1 LETTKHRGVQNK
13 MNYVPLHVHSHFSLL
28 DGLSQPQQIADRCT
42 EIGARACAL
51 TDHGNIAGAVK
62 FYTAMKKAKIK
73 PILGC
78 ELYICYQDPTIQEK
92 ENRELSHF
100 IVLAKNYKGWKD
112 LIKIVSASNKP
123 EHYYHKPRLDLETL
137 GKLNSGNLMAITGHL
152 GSTLA
157 DAILDQYSLKSDW
170 LKLGIDHVNKLKQ
183 LFGDYVFLEAQLMD
197 KDNLSIQ
204 EDLTNAVREIG
215 KQTNTR
221 VICTPDAHYC
231 RREDAID
238 QRILL
243 CNNIKTTF
251 PEISRKISND
261 EDVPLSCFFTSD
273 NYHIPSQEEISSL
286 HTDEE
291 ISNTNFVADLV
302 EDYDILSKPKLPPF
316 NCPNNLGPDEYLR
329 ELCRQGWKEK
339 IAKVI
344 AEEDQTKYVD
354 RIKYEL
360 GVLQGAGLS
369 SYFLIV
375 QDIVNYVRKNN
386 WLPGPGRGSA
396 AGCLVSYLI
405 GITSI
410 DPIKYGLLFD
420 RFYNVGRNTADHISM
435 PDIDVDVPID
445 KRELIIEYIKDKYG
459 HDKVSQMITFNT
471 IKGRGALKDV
481 LRVYGNISF
490 EEMNNITKNIPDE
503 AKIADELQEMK
514 EETGESS
521 IIRWAL
527 ENNVDKLKEWCYIDD
542 GSELQGPLSKR
553 FEQSIRLEGTKSNQ
567 SKHAAGIAI
576 SSEPLSEI
584 CPMIYDSKN
593 KQLIAG
599 MEMQDL
605 ESIGIIK
612 FDILGVAMLDKIM
625 TIQDLLSHNEDLGDT
640 ND

>member
-1 LETTKHRGVQNK
+1 
-13 MNYVPLHVHSHFSLL
+13 MNYIPLHCHSMFSLL
-28 DGLSQPQQIADRCT
+28 DGLSKPEQMAERCKSINAT
-42 EIGARACAL
+42 ACAL

-62 FYTAMKKAKIK
+62 FYSAMKKAGIK

-78 ELYICYQDPTIQEK
+78 ELYICEQDPSVQEK
-92 ENRELSHF
+92 ENRNLSHF
-100 IVLAKNYKGWKD
+100 LVLAQNYNGWQD
-112 LIKIVSASNKP
+112 LIKIVSESNKP
-123 EHYYHKPRLDLETL
+123 EYYYHKPRLNLEKL
-137 GKLNSGNLMAITGHL
+137 SELNSGNLIAITGHL

-157 DAILDQYSLKSDW
+157 DAILDNYQLKSDW
-170 LKLGIDHVNKLKQ
+170 KELGIQHINKIKT
-183 LFGDYVFLEAQLMD
+183 LFNNKVFLEAQLID
-197 KDNLSIQ
+197 VENLPVQKI
-204 EDLTNAVREIG
+204 LTDAIRVLG
-215 KQTNTR
+215 KETNTY

-231 RREDAID
+231 NREDAID

-243 CNNIKTTF
+243 CNNLKTTF

-261 EDVPLSCFFTSD
+261 EEVPMGCFFTSD
-273 NYHIPSQEEISSL
+273 NYHIPSQEEMTAL
-286 HTDEE
+286 HTETE
-291 ISNTNFVADLV
+291 IKNTNYVANLV
-302 EDYDILSKPKLPPF
+302 EDYDILSKPNLPPF
-316 NCPNNLGPDEYLR
+316 ECPKGYNPDEYLR
-329 ELCRQGWKEK
+329 QLCRDGWRDK
-339 IAKVI
+339 IADNIPK
-344 AEEDQTKYVD
+344 EDQQIYVD

-360 GVLQGAGLS
+360 EVLQGAGLS

-375 QDIVNYVRKNN
+375 QDIVNYVRKNG

-410 DPIKYGLLFD
+410 DPIKYHLLFD
-420 RFYNVGRNTADHISM
+420 RFYNSGRNTADRISM
-435 PDIDVDVPID
+435 PDIDVDVPIN
-445 KRELIIEYIKDKYG
+445 KREVIIDYIKNKYG
-459 HDKVSQMITFNT
+459 HDKVSQMVTFNT

-490 EEMNNITKNIPDE
+490 EEMNKITKNIPDE

-542 GSELQGPLSKR
+542 NGELQGPLAKR
-553 FEQSIRLEGTKSNQ
+553 FEQAMRLEGTKSNQ

-576 SSEPLSEI
+576 SAQSLNQI

-593 KQLIAG
+593 GQPIAG

-612 FDILGVAMLDKIM
+612 FDILGIAMLDKIM
-625 TIQDLLSHNEDLGDT
+625 TIEDLLKEGVYI
-640 ND
+640 

>member
-1 LETTKHRGVQNK
+1 
-13 MNYVPLHVHSHFSLL
+13 MFSLL
-28 DGLSQPQQIADRCT
+28 DGLSKPEQMAERCKSINAT
-42 EIGARACAL
+42 ACAL

-62 FYTAMKKAKIK
+62 FYSAMKKAGIK

-78 ELYICYQDPTIQEK
+78 ELYICEQDPSIQEK
-92 ENRELSHF
+92 ENRNLSHF
-100 IVLAKNYKGWKD
+100 LVLAQNYNGWQD
-112 LIKIVSASNKP
+112 LIKIVSESNKP
-123 EHYYHKPRLDLETL
+123 EYYYHKPRLNLEKL
-137 GKLNSGNLMAITGHL
+137 SELNSGNLIAITGHL

-157 DAILDQYSLKSDW
+157 DAILDNYQLKSDW
-170 LKLGIDHVNKLKQ
+170 KELGIQHINKIKT
-183 LFGDYVFLEAQLMD
+183 LFNNKVFLEAQLID
-197 KDNLSIQ
+197 VENLPVQKI
-204 EDLTNAVREIG
+204 LTDAIRILG
-215 KQTNTR
+215 KETNTY

-231 RREDAID
+231 NREDAID

-243 CNNIKTTF
+243 CNNLKTTF
-251 PEISRKISND
+251 PDISRKISND
-261 EDVPLSCFFTSD
+261 EEVPMGCFFTSD
-273 NYHIPSQEEISSL
+273 NYHIPSQEEMTAL
-286 HTDEE
+286 HTETE
-291 ISNTNFVADLV
+291 IKNTNYVANLV
-302 EDYDILSKPKLPPF
+302 EDYDILSKPNLPPF
-316 NCPNNLGPDEYLR
+316 ECPKGYNPDEYLR
-329 ELCRQGWKEK
+329 QLCRDGWRDK
-339 IAKVI
+339 IADNIPK
-344 AEEDQTKYVD
+344 EDQQIYVD

-360 GVLQGAGLS
+360 EVLQGAGLS

-375 QDIVNYVRKNN
+375 QDIVNYVRKHG

-410 DPIKYGLLFD
+410 DPIKYNLLFD
-420 RFYNVGRNTADHISM
+420 RFYNSGRNTADRISM
-435 PDIDVDVPID
+435 PDIDVDVPIN
-445 KRELIIEYIKDKYG
+445 KREVIIDYIKNKYG
-459 HDKVSQMITFNT
+459 HDKVSQMVTFNT

-490 EEMNNITKNIPDE
+490 EEMNRITKNIPDE

-542 GSELQGPLSKR
+542 NGELQGPLAKR
-553 FEQSIRLEGTKSNQ
+553 FEQAIRLEGTKSNQ

-576 SSEPLSEI
+576 SASSLNEI

-593 KQLIAG
+593 GQPIAG

-612 FDILGVAMLDKIM
+612 FDILGIAMLDKIM
-625 TIQDLLSHNEDLGDT
+625 TIEDLLKEGVYI
-640 ND
+640 